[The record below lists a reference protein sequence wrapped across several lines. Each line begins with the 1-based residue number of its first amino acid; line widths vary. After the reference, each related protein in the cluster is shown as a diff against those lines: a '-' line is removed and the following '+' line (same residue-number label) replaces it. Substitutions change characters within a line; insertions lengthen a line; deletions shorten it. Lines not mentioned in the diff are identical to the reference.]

1 MDRGNLSSYSK
12 FVGAT
17 SDFAISPKAK
27 SDVRADAMRLETRP
41 HSWVGIVIR
50 ARDYLRDR
58 DWGRA
63 GIVGNIIVA
72 SLRAIRRIGKCHYL
86 LNVSPPDGKE
96 FVRFMAY
103 GSPASH

>member
-1 MDRGNLSSYSK
+1 MSVNVGESLGTPTRRTPLMDMDNPASYSK

-58 DWGRA
+58 
-63 GIVGNIIVA
+63 N
-72 SLRAIRRIGKCHYL
+72 
-86 LNVSPPDGKE
+86 
-96 FVRFMAY
+96 
-103 GSPASH
+103 